1 MPLFIFLLFIFFPRI
16 IQDEGVVARE
26 IPTPNSR
33 TATKPTAHQIQQ
45 HHPVKLRIKP
55 ALY

>member
-1 MPLFIFLLFIFFPRI
+1 MPLFFFIHFFPRI

-26 IPTPNSR
+26 IPTPNLR